1 MNRFISAASLALLC
15 LAAPLNAGAQAPQGT
30 WTKVGETTTVRTDT
44 GIATLNGKIY
54 LMGGQANGVTA
65 SAMAQEFD
73 PATQR
78 WRDLAPLPRGG
89 SHVGV
94 GAMNGKIYVAG
105 GFLANVH
112 KDPIDQLA
120 EYDIATNSWRSL
132 RPMPRALGAVG
143 LAAIGGKIHVIGG
156 RGTDAKTVN
165 LHQVFDLAAGKW
177 STAAPLPLAR
187 DHLGVTVLDGKIYV
201 AGGRT
206 DQTVDNTNQTDVYDP
221 ATDKWQ
227 TVAAMPTKRSSSGI
241 TVYKGQILSFGGE
254 CKNPQTRAT
263 FDNIEGYDPKTN
275 RWTEYTHHP
284 TGLHAGG
291 LAAVGDTAY
300 FFSGNAGCGGDNP
313 SNAVWA
319 FKLP

>member
-1 MNRFISAASLALLC
+1 MKRFASAAALALLC
-15 LAAPLNAGAQAPQGT
+15 LAAPLSAGAQAPQGT

-44 GIATLNGKIY
+44 GIAAFAGKIY
-54 LMGGQANGVTA
+54 LMGGQANDVTA
-65 SAMAQEFD
+65 STMAQEFD
-73 PATQR
+73 PATKR
-78 WRDLAPLPRGG
+78 WRDLAPLPHGG

-94 GAMNGKIYVAG
+94 GVMNGKIYVAG

-120 EYDIATNSWRSL
+120 EYDIATNTWHSL
-132 RPMPRALGAVG
+132 PPMMRPLGAAG

-156 RGTDAKTVN
+156 RGPDAKTVN
-165 LHQVFDLAAGKW
+165 LHQVYDLASGKW

-187 DHLGVTVLDGKIYV
+187 DHLGVTVMDGKIYV
-201 AGGRT
+201 IGGRT
-206 DQTVDNTNQTDVYDP
+206 DQTVDNTGQTDVYDP
-221 ATDKWQ
+221 STDKWQ

-241 TVYKGQILSFGGE
+241 TVYKDQILFFGGE

-263 FDNIEGYDPKTN
+263 FNEMEGYDPKAN
-275 RWTEYTHHP
+275 RWTKYTNHP